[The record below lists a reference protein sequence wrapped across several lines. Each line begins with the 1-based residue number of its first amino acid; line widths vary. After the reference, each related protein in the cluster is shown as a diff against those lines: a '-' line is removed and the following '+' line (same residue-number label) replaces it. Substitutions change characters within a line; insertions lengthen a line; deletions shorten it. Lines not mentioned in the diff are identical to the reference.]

1 MTVIL
6 GAKKVLAETIKGR
19 INATLYLIWL
29 RLLGSNQR
37 PND

>member
-1 MTVIL
+1 MINRQRANHWV
-6 GAKKVLAETIKGR
+6 KKKAAIAGSFFD
-19 INATLYLIWL
+19 IWL